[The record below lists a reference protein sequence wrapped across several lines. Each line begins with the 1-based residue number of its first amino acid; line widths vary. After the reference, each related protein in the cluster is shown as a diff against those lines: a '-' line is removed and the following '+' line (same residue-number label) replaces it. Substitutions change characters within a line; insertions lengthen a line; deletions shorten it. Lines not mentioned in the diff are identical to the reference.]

1 MSPGKPSYETGKPVR
16 WRIGLAD
23 QVSCAIAG
31 LWRTW
36 ENPDGTQAMS
46 MTMLTLNA
54 DEHPLM
60 TRFHKP
66 GAEKRAV
73 VVLPQSDHI
82 DWLSCRSTDEA
93 RSFLRLLP
101 ADALHAEP
109 YPLPP
114 RGRTALAPEAGDQ
127 PSLI

>member
-1 MSPGKPSYETGKPVR
+1 
-16 WRIGLAD
+16 
-23 QVSCAIAG
+23 
-31 LWRTW
+31 
-36 ENPDGTQAMS
+36 
-46 MTMLTLNA
+46 MLTLNA

-60 TRFHKP
+60 KRFHKP

-114 RGRTALAPEAGDQ
+114 RGRTALAPEGGDQ

>member
-1 MSPGKPSYETGKPVR
+1 
-16 WRIGLAD
+16 
-23 QVSCAIAG
+23 
-31 LWRTW
+31 
-36 ENPDGTQAMS
+36 

-60 TRFHKP
+60 KRFHKP
-66 GAEKRAV
+66 GAEKRGV
-73 VVLPQSDHI
+73 VVLPQSEHL
-82 DWLSCRSTDEA
+82 DWLSCRNTEEA

-114 RGRTALAPEAGDQ
+114 RKRTAAASDDSEQ
-127 PSLI
+127 QSLL